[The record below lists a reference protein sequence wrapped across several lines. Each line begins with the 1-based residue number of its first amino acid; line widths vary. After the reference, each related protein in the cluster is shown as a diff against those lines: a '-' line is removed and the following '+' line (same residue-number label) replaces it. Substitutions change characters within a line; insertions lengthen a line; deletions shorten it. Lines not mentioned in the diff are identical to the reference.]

1 MTDVIVAG
9 CANAAG
15 LNRKKAKAKME
26 TKKANC
32 KALLFV
38 GYIIFMHPA
47 ILISTSAVDIKV

>member
-1 MTDVIVAG
+1 MTDVIVAD
-9 CANAAG
+9 CANVAG

-38 GYIIFMHPA
+38 GYIIFMHPT